1 MFASVRNAP
10 ADKINMVVHDNPGYG
25 SALRVAA
32 TGSFGNEACIY
43 DSLLMIFR
51 EHRMNIFIK
60 DARTLWVAAA
70 IVFATGATIGGV
82 HAQQSTDKV
91 KEAGKA
97 TSADNRRPSSLS
109 GKKREGEMIAE
120 VPVVVMV
127 PMEASNDLAMEKGCW
142 AKLYD
147 KKNFQGDSLLL
158 VGPINLARMLGP
170 FGVNW
175 ENKVR
180 SIETGPRTNLTIF
193 DDRNFGDEDKFIEP
207 NVKIPDLSRKMGFF
221 DNFRSLMLSCI

>member
-1 MFASVRNAP
+1 M
-10 ADKINMVVHDNPGYG
+10 
-25 SALRVAA
+25 
-32 TGSFGNEACIY
+32 
-43 DSLLMIFR
+43 
-51 EHRMNIFIK
+51 
-60 DARTLWVAAA
+60 
-70 IVFATGATIGGV
+70 
-82 HAQQSTDKV
+82 
-91 KEAGKA
+91 
-97 TSADNRRPSSLS
+97 
-109 GKKREGEMIAE
+109 
-120 VPVVVMV
+120 MV
-127 PMEASNDLAMEKGCW
+127 PMQASNDLAMEKGCW

-193 DDRNFGDEDKFIEP
+193 DNRNFGDEDKFIEP

-221 DNFRSLMLSCI
+221 DNFRSLMLSSVYSLVQDQRLTKGGVYLRDRYKCRACSTSPKIFGPANVDCRTRFLLNRESLPANAQALKAGMSRERRA

>member
-10 ADKINMVVHDNPGYG
+10 VDKINMVVLDNSVMDLHYALLQPGL
-25 SALRVAA
+25 S
-32 TGSFGNEACIY
+32 GNEACIY
-43 DSLLMIFR
+43 DSLLTIFW

-70 IVFATGATIGGV
+70 IVLGAGTMIGGV
-82 HAQQSTDKV
+82 HAQQSTDKAE
-91 KEAGKA
+91 EAGKA
-97 TSADNRRPSSLS
+97 TSAVNSRPPSLS
-109 GKKREGEMIAE
+109 GKREGEMIAE

-127 PMEASNDLAMEKGCW
+127 PMQASNDLAMEKGCW

-147 KKNFQGDSLLL
+147 KKNFQGDNLLL

-193 DDRNFGDEDKFIEP
+193 DNRNFGDEDKFIEP